1 MIKFVIQG
9 ETPSK
14 KNNKILTR
22 SGKIIPGKAYQAW
35 HKDAMVQVYG
45 QISRQSP
52 CIVTDRVRVSI
63 AFHHGDLRRRD
74 SDNGTSSILDLMV
87 DCGILKDDCGDYNEG
102 VQNAG

>member
-1 MIKFVIQG
+1 M
-9 ETPSK
+9 
-14 KNNKILTR
+14 KNRRKRRKGGIVLAVVLLLI
-22 SGKIIPGKAYQAW
+22 GIVGVEV
-35 HKDAMVQVYG
+35 VQVYG